1 MGMKTEKR
9 LIEETRMARTCR
21 DLPLELRYCLF
32 REAEAD
38 GGGAEYGVEVQAIC
52 QGERTCARAA
62 RLTVSR
68 EKAEAFLQMLLR
80 GTVTPAGL
88 MDVAEGWL

>member
-9 LIEETRMARTCR
+9 LIEETRTVRTCR
-21 DLPLELRYCLF
+21 DWPLELRYCLF
-32 REAEAD
+32 REEAD
-38 GGGAEYGVEVQAIC
+38 GGGAEYGVEVQAVC

-62 RLTVSR
+62 GLTVSR
-68 EKAEAFLQMLLR
+68 EKAEAFLQMLVR

-88 MDVAEGWL
+88 MDVAEDWL